1 MFCRTLL
8 KRRWKAILQFVIGTI
23 IGSFLAV
30 VTTRIPWGESLL
42 YPPSHCDLCQ
52 QKLRPLELIPLFS
65 SLRQGFRC
73 RHCHKKFSARSFW
86 LELFCGV
93 LFVLFLAEVNG
104 VQLWQLFWLLS
115 TLVLAVIDWDH
126 FIVEKKIFF
135 FTSLILLGGG
145 ALLFSFHWKQPLMVC
160 ALYYCSQK
168 ILPNSLG
175 LGDLWIITLWS
186 LFLSGHELLQL
197 LLIASATGLGFY
209 GYQVLRQ
216 KIPERLPFV
225 PFLFIGLFCILLDHR

>member
-175 LGDLWIITLWS
+175 LGDLWIIALWS

>member
-1 MFCRTLL
+1 MFCRILL
-8 KRRWKAILQFVIGTI
+8 QRRWNAILQFVIGTI

-42 YPPSHCDLCQ
+42 YPPSHCDHCQ
-52 QKLRPLELIPLFS
+52 QKLRPLEMIPLFS

-73 RHCHKKFSARSFW
+73 SHCHKKFSARSFW

-93 LFVLFLAEVNG
+93 LFVLFLAEING

-115 TLVLAVIDWDH
+115 TLILAVIDWDH
-126 FIVEKKIFF
+126 FIVEEKIFF
-135 FTSLILLGGG
+135 FTSLILLGSGVW
-145 ALLFSFHWKQPLMVC
+145 LFSVHWKQPLMVC
-160 ALYYCSQK
+160 ALYYFSQK

-175 LGDLWIITLWS
+175 MGDLWIIALWS

-197 LLIASATGLGFY
+197 LLIASATGLVFY
-209 GYQVLRQ
+209 GYQVFRQ
-216 KIPERLPFV
+216 KTPERLPFV
-225 PFLFIGLFCILLDHR
+225 PFLFIGLLCILLNHH